1 MNKAFVIILGILSTV
16 SFTNITV
23 DGKTNVYVEKSLNG
37 VDIINIATPS
47 EKGISHSTFKEFNV
61 SEKGA
66 VINNAKNIARS
77 HIAGLIN
84 GNKNILDKR
93 AKLALLDVTGTKES
107 KLKGILEALS
117 KEKLDVILSNPNG
130 ITLDGASFFNI
141 HNMSLTTS
149 KVNIEDDKLSY
160 SKPKGDIKTLKELN
174 TKDNLEIISNT
185 FSSNSDIYA
194 KELSIKTYAGEQGIE
209 ISADI
214 LGSIYG
220 DVVKIVATKSG
231 IGVKSITSKNLS
243 LESKTQANI
252 EIIKTDNLDIKVEEN
267 FTNKD
272 KIISNNSISIEANNI
287 TNDANVLVSDNITL
301 ISKEKIRN
309 INGGIIHADNN
320 LSIESKNIDN
330 IGKVLSYG
338 TNKRKWISANNEVFD
353 ENNIYRWKRSVSDT
367 SGAFNW
373 FRFSDTDYAK
383 EKALNQ
389 FYGNKQKI
397 SETRVIKEKVKKKTI
412 DPKTKKEIET
422 EEEIEKIIKPEFIEG
437 NEKGKISFDEYSYML
452 NKYFEE
458 YRSIHK
464 REMSIDN
471 DYVGSHTIEQRDGV
485 NTLKSFVESIG
496 KETKFSII
504 SANRLNISNK
514 EVLNNRDSHILT
526 NEKSII
532 NTKELNNASSISN
545 ESLKL
550 QDGYERLT
558 FSGDRTCWGLGLL
571 FCTIDHSVT
580 YTRDLK
586 EGKDVY
592 IKGLVSNITGDI
604 QINAETVNFKAYKE
618 DESKQT
624 LRKEDQIYTN
634 TKEKVE
640 ISEKEIDVKTV
651 DVSSKEYLKS
661 KYFLEN
667 IGYDGHKYIQNEFKK
682 TLEKSKPLDKSTI
695 VINASNLSIKDQEL
709 LFKNLK
715 LLANNI
721 LIEGSKIETKDLL
734 LKADNIKVSS
744 IKEKE
749 ENNEKYV
756 FNRSF
761 FRSSYLDKKE
771 IKEKYISSNILS
783 NNILVYSKNTNILGS
798 NIKAKALKANNL
810 SIESNIFNNRY
821 VENKKSFLKS
831 NNIEIDYENISK
843 SNILVD
849 DLNVDNIKVKGSN
862 IEVNSLVS
870 NNSKIESRVLNTKL
884 KEINSSFKFI
894 DGTTLFSHK
903 VNKKD
908 NSYEKIE
915 KSNVSIKEKV
925 DIDKLDILSSNVIL
939 NNAKIKHLSVKSQEL
954 NNKEN
959 ENDYTGG
966 LKVGLG
972 INLNIQNQSL
982 KSDSKIYENT
992 NLILTGNTVIENKLD
1007 VTNTNLSYDNLVV
1020 NAKDVNFKAIKDKED
1035 IKENTSSFNLGLN
1048 LNVASPILNDVITL
1062 GRGAKSL
1069 INGRLDR
1076 AISNI
1081 SNGYFGAVNHLSS
1094 NVKINKSFIDENN
1107 NIITKYVIPTK
1118 EDLDSVGTKL
1128 EKDISGYL
1136 SASIGLSLNI
1146 SNKNILIHNEEVK
1159 GNTLVGNKLVF
1170 NNNEKVNYTSTVLK
1184 NSNIEYNNTRSI
1196 IKDVLVEEKRKNI
1209 TDFSF
1214 NLGIGSSL
1222 DVKKLEFSP
1231 INVNLGLKASN
1242 DKKEEKIVR
1251 LNKLINTNEEYKGV
1265 EELIVKGI
1273 EIKDYTLKGDVA
1285 KLSIEEAK
1293 DEIIRN
1299 KVGAGFDI
1307 SLPIIG
1313 FNVEGELVDKREEN
1327 VSKMI

>member
-1 MNKAFVIILGILSTV
+1 M
-16 SFTNITV
+16 
-23 DGKTNVYVEKSLNG
+23 
-37 VDIINIATPS
+37 
-47 EKGISHSTFKEFNV
+47 
-61 SEKGA
+61 
-66 VINNAKNIARS
+66 
-77 HIAGLIN
+77 
-84 GNKNILDKR
+84 
-93 AKLALLDVTGTKES
+93 
-107 KLKGILEALS
+107 
-117 KEKLDVILSNPNG
+117 
-130 ITLDGASFFNI
+130 
-141 HNMSLTTS
+141 
-149 KVNIEDDKLSY
+149 
-160 SKPKGDIKTLKELN
+160 
-174 TKDNLEIISNT
+174 
-185 FSSNSDIYA
+185 
-194 KELSIKTYAGEQGIE
+194 
-209 ISADI
+209 
-214 LGSIYG
+214 
-220 DVVKIVATKSG
+220 
-231 IGVKSITSKNLS
+231 
-243 LESKTQANI
+243 
-252 EIIKTDNLDIKVEEN
+252 
-267 FTNKD
+267 
-272 KIISNNSISIEANNI
+272 
-287 TNDANVLVSDNITL
+287 
-301 ISKEKIRN
+301 
-309 INGGIIHADNN
+309 
-320 LSIESKNIDN
+320 
-330 IGKVLSYG
+330 
-338 TNKRKWISANNEVFD
+338 
-353 ENNIYRWKRSVSDT
+353 
-367 SGAFNW
+367 
-373 FRFSDTDYAK
+373 
-383 EKALNQ
+383 
-389 FYGNKQKI
+389 
-397 SETRVIKEKVKKKTI
+397 
-412 DPKTKKEIET
+412 
-422 EEEIEKIIKPEFIEG
+422 
-437 NEKGKISFDEYSYML
+437 
-452 NKYFEE
+452 
-458 YRSIHK
+458 
-464 REMSIDN
+464 
-471 DYVGSHTIEQRDGV
+471 
-485 NTLKSFVESIG
+485 
-496 KETKFSII
+496 
-504 SANRLNISNK
+504 
-514 EVLNNRDSHILT
+514 
-526 NEKSII
+526 
-532 NTKELNNASSISN
+532 
-545 ESLKL
+545 
-550 QDGYERLT
+550 
-558 FSGDRTCWGLGLL
+558 
-571 FCTIDHSVT
+571 
-580 YTRDLK
+580 
-586 EGKDVY
+586 
-592 IKGLVSNITGDI
+592 
-604 QINAETVNFKAYKE
+604 
-618 DESKQT
+618 
-624 LRKEDQIYTN
+624 
-634 TKEKVE
+634 
-640 ISEKEIDVKTV
+640 
-651 DVSSKEYLKS
+651 
-661 KYFLEN
+661 
-667 IGYDGHKYIQNEFKK
+667 
-682 TLEKSKPLDKSTI
+682 
-695 VINASNLSIKDQEL
+695 
-709 LFKNLK
+709 
-715 LLANNI
+715 
-721 LIEGSKIETKDLL
+721 L

-870 NNSKIESRVLNTKL
+870 NNSKIESSVLNTKL

-972 INLNIQNQSL
+972 INLNIQNQNL

-992 NLILTGNTVIENKLD
+992 NLILTGNAVIENKLD

-1048 LNVASPILNDVITL
+1048 LNISSPILNDVIIL

-1107 NIITKYVIPTK
+1107 NILTKYVIPTK

-1170 NNNEKVNYTSTVLK
+1170 NNNKEVNYTSTVLK

-1251 LNKLINTNEEYKGV
+1251 LNKLINTNEKYKGV

-1313 FNVEGELVDKREEN
+1313 FNVEGELVDKKEEN
-1327 VSKMI
+1327 VSKNDIDLTNLKIKNLIIKEEKTNNHNIDAGFRAGTSGISARVDKYSIDLSSNVISAVMKPKEFKYKQYLALKDIESTFKGLNSKINNISKTTNDELTDISEEEKRSFIELSNYHLNAEYVVRKINEKEAKSKKQREELTKEIGFKNLKVLEKITEENINKLPEGLKKRYYEVKERGEELRVVVDQYSNVYTFGDLSELEFKKALARELGIHNNGRITQEGKLLGATSGNIYSEYVINGSEEIEQLSKDEMLSIPSDAEVISDNLIKDFSKKVWSIMKENVPPGLITMDVYVSTKTLGKHVVKGAELTSLQALVLTVSVIDGFDEINKYISCGTIYGDCDTLLKKFLGNDVYRVSKGVATLVGVTQIGKSIYTGTIKDGKIIKFGKKVTDINEIKAVFSSLKESGKKVLNKGKNLIIGTLKSDEALDVGNTVSTKIDDILSISKQNDIPIVKNSVNGKIVSNNGYKVSYDTEKYGHKIDDIIKHGDATGAKTEKIVDGILRDNPNLEVYNGKYGGNKGIDHLVYNKTTGEYWIIDSKQIAKTKTLESGGMRLLENAAQNKRQLSENWIKAVANKLPKNEKDLLLRIVNEKNYRTAVIGVNKNTGEIILVPISVENK